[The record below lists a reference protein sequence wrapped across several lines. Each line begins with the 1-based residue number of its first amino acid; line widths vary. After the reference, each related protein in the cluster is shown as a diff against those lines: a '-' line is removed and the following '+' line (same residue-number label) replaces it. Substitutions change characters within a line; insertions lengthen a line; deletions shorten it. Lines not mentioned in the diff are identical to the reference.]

1 MSDDDIE
8 LDYQYLAN
16 RALRGVVRE
25 VLSITEELGSA
36 PGEHHFYIEFLTQAD
51 GVEIPDHLVE
61 TYPERMT
68 IVLQHQFKDLSV
80 TDEGFSVTLW
90 FKGQPAP
97 LTIPYDAVTSFAD
110 PSVNFGLR
118 FDEAMMAPLNAD
130 SDDDDPAE
138 EAGDNEAEV
147 IEAKPK
153 AKGADKPAKEA
164 KDKGD
169 DKAGEKSADVV
180 SLDAFRKK

>member
-1 MSDDDIE
+1 LSDDDIE

-25 VLSITEELGSA
+25 VLSITEELGAA
-36 PGEHHFYIEFLTQAD
+36 PGEHHFYIEFLTQGD
-51 GVEIPDHLVE
+51 GVAIPDHLVE

-80 TDEGFSVTLW
+80 NEDGFQVTLW

-118 FDEAMMAPLNAD
+118 FDEAMMAPLG
-130 SDDDDPAE
+130 SETDDDE
-138 EAGDNEAEV
+138 EDAGDASDTADDETVEK
-147 IEAKPK
+147 IETKSK
-153 AKGADKPAKEA
+153 SKPAKGD
-164 KDKGD
+164 KDKSD
-169 DKAGEKSADVV
+169 DKSADVV